1 MAEQLMP
8 IISQYKASID
18 QDLLACIEELDIHEH
33 LKASMQYSIEAGGK
47 RVRPILM
54 YLTTLACEGSI
65 DKVKPVAI
73 ALELVHTY
81 SLIHDDLPAMD
92 DDDYRR
98 GQQTNHKAFD
108 EATAILA
115 GDALLTLSFQC
126 ITNAVSLSA
135 EEKVFAL
142 SRLSEVSGAK
152 GMVGGQ
158 SLDLH
163 FENTPIDLTQLED
176 IHHLK
181 TGQLLV
187 YAMEMGA
194 YLAGAPLDTIDA
206 LKEAAKAIGL
216 TFQIQDDILDV
227 TSDTVTLGK
236 PAGSDEANL
245 KSTYPKLLGVKGAES
260 EKQKQVGISRRM
272 LEKAGVNETL
282 LTQFI
287 TYLSNRDR

>member
-1 MAEQLMP
+1 MSEQLLEQ
-8 IISQYKASID
+8 IAQYKLSID
-18 QDLLACIEELDIHEH
+18 QALAQSIKDLDIDAR
-33 LKASMQYSIEAGGK
+33 LKASMQYSIAAGGK

-54 YLTTLACEGSI
+54 YLTAHAYGGSI
-65 DKVKPVAI
+65 EKVEPVAL

-98 GQQTNHKAFD
+98 GQKTNHKAFD

-126 ITNAVSLSA
+126 IADATTLSA

-142 SRLSEVSGAK
+142 KRLSEVSGAQ

-163 FENTPIDLTQLED
+163 FENTAINLEQLEN

-187 YAMEMGA
+187 YAMEMGG
-194 YLAGAPLDTIDA
+194 YLAGATFDHIVA
-206 LKEAAKAIGL
+206 LTVAAKAIGL

-227 TSDTVTLGK
+227 TGDIATLGK
-236 PAGSDEANL
+236 PVGSDEANL
-245 KSTYPKLLGVKGAES
+245 KSTYPKLLGLNGAEI
-260 EKQKQVGISRRM
+260 EKQKQVDISRHL
-272 LEKAGVNETL
+272 LEKIGLSTSL
-282 LTQFI
+282 LAEYV